1 MGARPCHGDRPTRPG
16 YQAMLE
22 GARDG
27 GFDIVL
33 AEALD
38 RLSRDQED
46 VAGLYKRLRFAGVR
60 LITLAEGEISE
71 LHIGLKGTM
80 NALFLKDLADKTRRG
95 LRGRV
100 AAGKSA
106 GGIAYGYKVVRSV
119 DAHGEAMRG
128 DRAIDE
134 AEAVAVRRIFQMFA
148 DGSSPTA
155 IAKHLNQEGIS
166 GPGGN
171 AWRDTAIRGH
181 AERGTGIL
189 RNELYIGRLVWNRM
203 RAS

>member
-1 MGARPCHGDRPTRPG
+1 MTSRVAVYARYSSDNQNEASIEDQVRLCKQRIATEGWNLEQVYGDAAISGASSFRPG
-16 YQAMLE
+16 YQAMLTA
-22 GARDG
+22 AREG

-46 VAGLYKRLRFAGVR
+46 IAGMYKRLKFAGIKLV
-60 LITLAEGEISE
+60 TVAEGEISE

-119 DAHGEAMRG
+119 DAHGEQVRG

-134 AEAVAVRRIFQMFA
+134 AEAGAVRRIFQMFA

-155 IAKHLNQEGIS
+155 I
-166 GPGGN
+166 
-171 AWRDTAIRGH
+171 
-181 AERGTGIL
+181 
-189 RNELYIGRLVWNRM
+189 
-203 RAS
+203 